1 MSVGLDELL
10 ARVPERLRGAR
21 VGLLAHAASVDA
33 QGVHAADRLASHPD
47 LRLVRLFGPEHGF
60 FGAGAAGEKMG
71 EQVHPRLGL
80 PIHSLYGAT
89 RTPPPEWLS
98 GMDALL
104 IDFQDIGVR
113 CYTYASTLENVLGAC
128 HGVGLP
134 VCVLDRPI
142 PLHGVSDGPML
153 DPAQRSFV
161 GQVDTRFI
169 YGMTPGELAVWLRR
183 RHAWEGLELTVL
195 RGDGA
200 EGAWTKPSPG
210 IVSRDAARLY
220 PLTVWCEAI
229 PGVSVDRGGERS
241 FQVWGMEG
249 LPAADL
255 AGKLRI
261 PGLRLRESRVDVGE
275 KAVPAVDFDITGP
288 FRPAAAAVSWLA
300 ALRDRLGAE
309 RLFAAEG
316 ARAWFFDRLW
326 GSARVGD
333 LLRRG
338 ATAAEIVGEWAEP
351 DGEASA

>member
-1 MSVGLDELL
+1 
-10 ARVPERLRGAR
+10 
-21 VGLLAHAASVDA
+21 
-33 QGVHAADRLASHPD
+33 
-47 LRLVRLFGPEHGF
+47 
-60 FGAGAAGEKMG
+60 
-71 EQVHPRLGL
+71 
-80 PIHSLYGAT
+80 
-89 RTPPPEWLS
+89 
-98 GMDALL
+98 
-104 IDFQDIGVR
+104 
-113 CYTYASTLENVLGAC
+113 
-128 HGVGLP
+128 
-134 VCVLDRPI
+134 
-142 PLHGVSDGPML
+142 
-153 DPAQRSFV
+153 
-161 GQVDTRFI
+161 
-169 YGMTPGELAVWLRR
+169 
-183 RHAWEGLELTVL
+183 
-195 RGDGA
+195 
-200 EGAWTKPSPG
+200 
-210 IVSRDAARLY
+210 
-220 PLTVWCEAI
+220 
-229 PGVSVDRGGERS
+229 
-241 FQVWGMEG
+241 